1 MLTTSPNT
9 EQSSPTPTEP
19 GHQRL
24 RVLVVDDDPFTLQIV
39 KKRLTKENYPVM
51 TAANGV
57 EALAQVEREMPDLVL
72 SDWMMPEMD
81 GAELCSL
88 MKQRYGSKIYFIM
101 LSARDKNEDKV
112 GVLDLGADE
121 YLVKPI
127 DGLELMARLRAAERL
142 MRLQGQLLR
151 SNEELTQANGRIN
164 KELQAISHI
173 QRSLLPQALP
183 DVAGYRFAAFYQPST
198 ECSGDFYDIMTL
210 PDGRLGCTIG
220 DVSGHGAPAMVAMAL
235 VRMLLHLEAPHTADP
250 AQLLFK
256 INNLMCEHLPTGQFV
271 TMFYGLLDPASGVL
285 QYSSAGHNRPL
296 CLDRSGEHFFMNGC
310 EGYPLKLVDRN
321 VPYATHQI
329 TLGHGQSLLLYTDGV
344 IETFNP
350 DDEQFE
356 EAGLCAAALES
367 MDLPPQQMIQHI
379 MNKLNGFRREHEFND
394 DLSLLVIG
402 RE

>member
-127 DGLELMARLRAAERL
+127 DGQELMARLRAAERL

-210 PDGRLGCTIG
+210 PDGRLGCMIG